1 MKVEKKFNKSYGDKG
16 DGCRCNRSNVQGQQV
31 AAGATGGSRCDR
43 RDIQGQQ
50 VAAGA
55 TGGSR
60 CDRWQAVGRR
70 LAGGWQAELAGRVG
84 RHLSWQASELAG
96 I

>member
-43 RDIQGQQ
+43 WQQVRQ
-50 VAAGA
+50 VAAYAIGE
-55 TGGSR
+55 TFKGN
-60 CDRWQAVGRR
+60 
-70 LAGGWQAELAGRVG
+70 GWLQV
-84 RHLSWQASELAG
+84 
-96 I
+96 